1 MPCMSSAPGGSP
13 GHSHTR
19 ISPTIDACGTDRCD
33 ERGTER
39 SLDFTPRARRYAHAR
54 DASSAAP
61 RLRVARPA
69 LALQRL
75 RARVR
80 MELRDA
86 APPAGRLLPALRRPA
101 RPAPAHRDGG
111 AELRGVPL
119 RRPASVDVLLELAAR
134 RRVVDP
140 HERRDREE
148 GAPAAAAPA
157 GGERP
162 L

>member
-13 GHSHTR
+13 CHSHTR
-19 ISPTIDACGTDRCD
+19 IAPTIDECGDERGD

-39 SLDFTPRARRYAHAR
+39 SLDFDPRARRYAHAR

-69 LALQRL
+69 LALQGFG
-75 RARVR
+75 ARVR

-86 APPAGRLLPALRRPA
+86 APAARRLLPALRRSA

-111 AELRGVPL
+111 AELRGVP
-119 RRPASVDVLLELAAR
+119 
-134 RRVVDP
+134 
-140 HERRDREE
+140 
-148 GAPAAAAPA
+148 
-157 GGERP
+157 
-162 L
+162 